1 MARIDNL
8 SDADRYRIEQAR
20 RVLAERPDFS
30 DAQAV
35 AHRLGRVEIALQQL
49 VDVFDEGSA

>member
-1 MARIDNL
+1 MARIENL

-49 VDVFDEGSA
+49 VDVFDEGGA